1 MCEISDSINQLREYF
16 EQRDSKI
23 QQKID
28 FVEEIDLYTLEEN
41 RKLKAELDDTKLL
54 IMAIAKGDASLDYN
68 EEANTLNIQVIEGV
82 DLKLSTNK

>member
-68 EEANTLNIQVIEGV
+68 EEANTLNIQVVEGV